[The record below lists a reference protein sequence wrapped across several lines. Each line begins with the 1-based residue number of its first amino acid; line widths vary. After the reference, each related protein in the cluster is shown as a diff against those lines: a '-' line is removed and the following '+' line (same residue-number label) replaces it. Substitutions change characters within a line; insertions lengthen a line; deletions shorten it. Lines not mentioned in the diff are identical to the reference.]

1 MKEIF
6 TTKWWNKGT
15 SPKFL
20 NPRSA
25 EWTRSLW
32 KWCLALFVEP
42 SPANTVSNI
51 LYNFL
56 QNSFIC
62 YQWAHHLYS
71 SVILTVKDQSQ
82 PGAKLIFN
90 HASGSAKW
98 RVRVSQDHLGYYL
111 EEKEGDDVGFVFY
124 KKQICFKIDFRNSLW
139 TSTTASDYL
148 DSSKFLTFNN

>member
-25 EWTRSLW
+25 EWTQSLW
-32 KWCLALFVEP
+32 RWCLALFVEP

-111 EEKEGDDVGFVFY
+111 EETEGDDVGFAFY
-124 KKQICFKIDFRNSLW
+124 KKQIGFKNPLW

-148 DSSKFLTFNN
+148 ASSNFLTFNN

>member
-20 NPRSA
+20 NPRWA

-32 KWCLALFVEP
+32 KWCPALFVEP

-56 QNSFIC
+56 KKPASSAISELIT
-62 YQWAHHLYS
+62 YTPQWSWRWRTNLSREPSSSSTMPRDQQSGEWGWVRTILDIIQEKHIKFDKSRSSWILFRRNREKMFDLYFTRGKS
-71 SVILTVKDQSQ
+71 
-82 PGAKLIFN
+82 
-90 HASGSAKW
+90 AS
-98 RVRVSQDHLGYYL
+98 
-111 EEKEGDDVGFVFY
+111 
-124 KKQICFKIDFRNSLW
+124 
-139 TSTTASDYL
+139 
-148 DSSKFLTFNN
+148 